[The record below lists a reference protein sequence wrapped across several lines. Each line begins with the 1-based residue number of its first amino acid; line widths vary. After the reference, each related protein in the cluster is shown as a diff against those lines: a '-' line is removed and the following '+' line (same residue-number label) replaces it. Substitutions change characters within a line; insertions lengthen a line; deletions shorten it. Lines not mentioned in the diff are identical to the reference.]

1 MAPDWRIGI
10 ALDLGAWPVAI
21 QVPACSLGCLM
32 CFICRLVGVLV
43 LPIEAYYVTWV
54 WAGAGPGG
62 HSRGCRDRAFTAGQT
77 PTERSLPACGHGHVA
92 RHVTEKSRLRLE
104 PSIFLILYSSQARN
118 PCEWVPGLRLAKP
131 SRSDARR
138 AT

>member
-10 ALDLGAWPVAI
+10 ALDLGGLAGGYTGARLKSR
-21 QVPACSLGCLM
+21 VPDV
-32 CFICRLVGVLV
+32 FIRRLVGVLV

-92 RHVTEKSRLRLE
+92 RHVTRSLASASNPRVLVCPRI
-104 PSIFLILYSSQARN
+104 PHRRGILASGCR
-118 PCEWVPGLRLAKP
+118 V
-131 SRSDARR
+131 
-138 AT
+138 